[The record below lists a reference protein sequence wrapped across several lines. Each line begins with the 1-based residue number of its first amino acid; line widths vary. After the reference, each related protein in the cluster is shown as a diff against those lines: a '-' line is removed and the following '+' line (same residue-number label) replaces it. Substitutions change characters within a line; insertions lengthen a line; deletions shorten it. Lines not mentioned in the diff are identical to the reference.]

1 LFFQE
6 KEVDQKIFG
15 IFQFPPKPYLALC
28 LALFAVFFF
37 TAGVFAQN
45 QTFRGSVLDERGD
58 AIPNADV
65 TLTSKDG
72 KERKVKSGFNGEFT
86 IPNVPAGTYSL
97 TAIYEGFQTQTLN
110 DIKFPSGPVTIK
122 LAIAAVEIVTDVSIN
137 NQAVSVEPDQNMN
150 ATVLGEEFI
159 KNLPDNEDDLR
170 DVLNALAGPTAN
182 GDGATIMIDGFNG
195 GRLPPREAI
204 MQIRINQNPFSAE
217 YSNPGFGRVE
227 IITKPGLGAWRGGG
241 GWSYRNAALDARNAF
256 ALVRDPDNPSE
267 LLKPDLD
274 FNRFNFNIGGPLIK
288 KRLSTFIFGDRNITD
303 GSGNTF
309 AKTLDG
315 DFSANVPSRTTSTFI
330 GARADYLLNNKN
342 TLNFSYNFN
351 QRNTKNTE
359 FAARFGGGFGPG
371 GGGGFGGGGFGGG
384 GFGAVGG
391 SNQLLPERGSD
402 SENRNHTFRM
412 GETWIIN
419 SKMIHETRF
428 EYERQY
434 TNQIARTDGVAINVL
449 DAFNGGGST
458 CCPNTTKS
466 EEFEFQD
473 YLTYTTKGAKHTIK
487 GGVQFEYESIS
498 DVSGGNFNGTY
509 TFSSLDQYRM
519 ALADPTNPLGRARQF
534 TINRG
539 TQGLDYG
546 ILQGSWF
553 VGDDWRLSQGLTFSF
568 GLRHEFQTKLQDK
581 MNFAPR
587 LGIAWSPFKSR
598 KTTIRAGG
606 GIFYDRLRGNQ
617 YQNSIRFNGQTQQSY
632 IVRNAIFNPADPFG
646 ANQDQ
651 LELQNSTLR
660 PLDPNLKAPYDIN
673 TSVGVEQQLPK
684 GIVGSVTYIRSRGVH
699 LFRTRNIN
707 APIGFTPNPQN
718 PAQPTPIY
726 PIPNGGFIYE
736 TEAAGLSSMNRLQF
750 GFNRRVGRLMTFGNY
765 SLSWIRSNAEGT
777 PADNYD
783 LALEW
788 ARANSDSRHNFS
800 TGGFITLPKGFRLNT
815 FINATSGR
823 PFNITTGD
831 DTNQDGSF
839 SDRPLDAN
847 GVPLRRN
854 TDLATSYYSLPAFSR
869 LICPAGSVCTAG
881 QGLVPLGEFL
891 RQKYPNGVRAQGPG
905 NFVVNAYLSKTF
917 GFGKLNN
924 SSNQAQGG
932 PGGGGGGGRGPGGG
946 GGRGPGGGGMGGP
959 GGGMVMRGPGGG
971 GGGPMMMGMGN
982 EGSRYNVTVQLGITN
997 LFNRVNYSQYS
1008 GTLGSAFFG
1017 LPSSSSAARQLEF
1030 SLRFGF

>member
-1 LFFQE
+1 M
-6 KEVDQKIFG
+6 DQKIFG
-15 IFQFPPKPYLALC
+15 ILRISPARSLALC
-28 LALFAVFFF
+28 SALLMTLFL
-37 TAGVFAQN
+37 TAGALAQN

-58 AIPNADV
+58 AIPNAEV
-65 TLTSKDG
+65 TLTAADG
-72 KERKVKSGFNGEFT
+72 KERKVKSSFTGEFT
-86 IPNVPAGTYSL
+86 IPNVPPGTYTL
-97 TAIYEGFQTQTLN
+97 TALYEGFQPQTLTN
-110 DIKFPSGPVTIK
+110 FKFPTATGPVTVK
-122 LAIAAVEIVTDVSIN
+122 LAIAAVEIVTDVSVN
-137 NQAVSVEPDQNMN
+137 NQAVSTEPDQNMN

-227 IITKPGLGAWRGGG
+227 IITKPGLGNWRGGG
-241 GWSYRNAALDARNAF
+241 GWSYRNATLDARNAF
-256 ALVRDPDNPSE
+256 ALV
-267 LLKPDLD
+267 KPDLD
-274 FNRFNFNIGGPLIK
+274 YNQFNFNIGGPLVK
-288 KRLSTFIFGDRNITD
+288 KRLSTFIFGNRSVTD

-309 AKTLDG
+309 ARTLEG
-315 DFSANVPSRTTSTFI
+315 DFRANVPSRTTSTFI

-351 QRNTKNTE
+351 QQRRDNTE

-371 GGGGFGGGGFGGG
+371 GGGGFGGGGNGGG

-391 SNQLLPERGSD
+391 SSQLLPERGSD
-402 SENRNHTFRM
+402 SENRNHTLRI
-412 GETWIIN
+412 GETWIIS
-419 SKMIHETRF
+419 SKMIHEARF
-428 EYERQY
+428 QYNRQFS
-434 TNQIARTDGVAINVL
+434 NQIARSNGVAINVL

-458 CCPNTTKS
+458 CCPNTTKTD
-466 EEFEFQD
+466 EFEYQD

-487 GGVQFEYESIS
+487 GGIQLEYQSIS

-509 TFSSLDQYRM
+509 TFSSLGQYQI
-519 ALADPTNPLGRARQF
+519 ATTDPTNPLGFARQL

-539 TQGLDYG
+539 TQGLDYN

-553 VGDDWRLSQGLTFSF
+553 VGDDWRMSQNLTLSF
-568 GLRHEFQTKLQDK
+568 GMRHEFQTQLQDK

-606 GIFYDRLRGNQ
+606 GIFYDRLRANQ
-617 YQNSIRFNGQTQQSY
+617 YENSIRFNGLTQQSY
-632 IVRNAIFNPADPFG
+632 IVRNAIFNLNDPYG
-646 ANQDQ
+646 ANLDR
-651 LELQNSTLR
+651 LELQNTTLR

-684 GIVGSVTYIRSRGVH
+684 GIVGSVTYIRSRGIH

-707 APIGFTPNPQN
+707 APIGFSSNPQN
-718 PAQPTPIY
+718 PAQPIPIY
-726 PIPNGGFIYE
+726 PNPGDGFIYE

-750 GFNRRVGRLMTFGNY
+750 GFNRRVGRIMTFGNY

-777 PADNYD
+777 PADNYN

-788 ARANSDSRHNFS
+788 ARANADSRHNFS
-800 TGGFITLPKGFRLNT
+800 TGGFVTLPKGFRLNT
-815 FINATSGR
+815 FINASSGR

-839 SDRPLDAN
+839 TDRPLDAN

-854 TDLATSYYSLPAFSR
+854 TDLSSSYYSLPAFAR
-869 LICPAGSVCTAG
+869 LICPAGSVCNGG
-881 QGLVPLGEFL
+881 QGLVPLGDYL
-891 RQKYPNGVRAQGPG
+891 RQRYPDGVRAQGPG
-905 NFVVNAYLSKTF
+905 NFVVNAFLSKSF
-917 GFGKLNN
+917 GFGKLN
-924 SSNQAQGG
+924 SSNQAQQGG
-932 PGGGGGGGRGPGGG
+932 QGGGGGRGQGG

-959 GGGMVMRGPGGG
+959 GGGPGGGMMRGPGGPGGPGG

-982 EGSRYNVTVQLGITN
+982 EGSRYNVTLQLGVTN

-1008 GTLGSAFFG
+1008 GTLGSTFFG

-1030 SLRFGF
+1030 SVRFGF